1 MNGTLFLLSL
11 VVVVWELGF
20 ALPCPIAAMHI
31 AATTVIAAFTRPLTL
46 DKLIEDLIHTRK

>member
-31 AATTVIAAFTRPLTL
+31 AAATVIAAFTRPLTL